1 MGSGVNPKT
10 VSERKGTKMTMTTTP
25 TLDQVVEAARQLPL
39 EDQRLL
45 TELIKPPKS
54 IEELAEEQGIK
65 PFDFAEA
72 RAAAAGIWPEEESLD
87 DFTAWL
93 RESRN
98 DGAAESRLD

>member
-1 MGSGVNPKT
+1 
-10 VSERKGTKMTMTTTP
+10 MTSTP

-45 TELIKPPKS
+45 TELIKPPKT
-54 IEELAEEQGIK
+54 IEELAAEQGIK

-87 DFTAWL
+87 DFTVWL
-93 RESRN
+93 RESRKE
-98 DGAAESRLD
+98 GAAESRLE